1 MAGLA
6 QETGN
11 KQLRVKRKVQRRPL
25 RRGKTVPL
33 NDDQRGVKDEPR
45 ACVALEYPVSLFFF
59 SSFLE
64 KNPLSFKGGPRDDG
78 GDKEGEGKV
87 RWVALGWRDLRNS
100 GISCC
105 PRVQQADD
113 IIPGGP

>member
-45 ACVALEYPVSLFFF
+45 ACVALEYPVSLF
-59 SSFLE
+59 SSLPFW
-64 KNPLSFKGGPRDDG
+64 KKSPF
-78 GDKEGEGKV
+78 V
-87 RWVALGWRDLRNS
+87 
-100 GISCC
+100 
-105 PRVQQADD
+105 
-113 IIPGGP
+113 